1 VNPYAILGALALA
14 GALSSWALVERS
26 GRLDCAAHLA
36 EFKAAYAQLAG
47 AAQRQSAAVAD
58 LDAKGAAARAA
69 GRQAAIA
76 AAAEAK
82 VRQGEIEALR
92 AAVSAPAPAG
102 AGCREALERIREQL

>member
-1 VNPYAILGALALA
+1 VVVLCALGGLTI
-14 GALSSWALVERS
+14 WALLERS

-92 AAVSAPAPAG
+92 AAASAAAPAG
-102 AGCREALERIREQL
+102 AGCREALERIRGQL